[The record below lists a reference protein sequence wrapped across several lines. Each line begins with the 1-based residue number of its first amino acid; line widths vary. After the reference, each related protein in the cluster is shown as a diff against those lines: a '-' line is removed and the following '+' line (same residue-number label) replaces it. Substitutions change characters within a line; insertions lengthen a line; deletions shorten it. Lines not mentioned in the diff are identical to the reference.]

1 MELRSP
7 HITRAYHK
15 LIKKNGVKRVI
26 QIWRYV
32 CVSLGL
38 DRKILLTEDRARD
51 ILEKTGLQETSQ
63 PQEET
68 SLNDVQSVALPL
80 DRSGKR
86 GELGDRIN
94 HPFEE
99 MEKSPGWQRLP
110 IVKKRCSW
118 LDIEV
123 STLKLGRST
132 ACTEGMKGVPY

>member
-1 MELRSP
+1 
-7 HITRAYHK
+7 
-15 LIKKNGVKRVI
+15 
-26 QIWRYV
+26 V

-38 DRKILLTEDRARD
+38 DRKILLTEDKARD

-68 SLNDVQSVALPL
+68 SLNDMQNVALPL